1 MLEHAS
7 HEGGIVLSGEI
18 ELTVGEQVRVLRAGD
33 AYLFDSSLPHRFR
46 NTGDSVVEIVSACTP
61 PYL

>member
-18 ELTVGEQVRVLRAGD
+18 ELTVGEQVRVLKAGD
-33 AYLFDSSLPHRFR
+33 AYLFDSSVPHRFR
-46 NTGDSVVEIVSACTP
+46 NTSTQAADIVSACTP

>member
-1 MLEHAS
+1 
-7 HEGGIVLSGEI
+7 VLK
-18 ELTVGEQVRVLRAGD
+18 AGD

>member
-1 MLEHAS
+1 MAEQAS
-7 HEGGIVLSGEI
+7 QAGGMACSAEI
-18 ELTVGEQVRVLRAGD
+18 ELTVGEQVRELKAGD
-33 AYLFDSSLPHRFR
+33 AYLFDSSLLHRFR